1 MVEGCNDTINVQF
14 RMCKEFFNY
23 ILWCLAHKSS
33 FENLGQGKNRKQ
45 TNNGSDVGCDNIRYD
60 IKGSEASH

>member
-1 MVEGCNDTINVQF
+1 
-14 RMCKEFFNY
+14 MCKEFFNY